1 MALTLEQKQKVV
13 AEVSEVAANAYSAV
27 AADYHGLEVGQ
38 LTVLRNQ
45 AREKGVVLKVVKN
58 TLAKRAFEGTSFE
71 CMSDKMVGPL
81 LLAFSTED
89 LGSAAR
95 VIHEFA
101 KEHKALE
108 PKLVSVGGELFGPEE
123 LERVAKL
130 PTRDEALSILMAT
143 MKAPVTKLARTM
155 KEVPGK
161 FVRTVAAVK
170 DAKEAA

>member
-1 MALTLEQKQKVV
+1 MALTLEQKQQVV

-27 AADYHGLEVGQ
+27 AAEYHGIGVAK
-38 LTVLRNQ
+38 LTKLREQ

-58 TLAKRAFEGTSFE
+58 TLAKRAFEGTKFE
-71 CMSDKMVGPL
+71 CMSDGLTGPL
-81 LLAFSTED
+81 LLAFSMED

-95 VIHEFA
+95 VVYDFR
-101 KEHKALE
+101 KENPALE
-108 PKLVSVGGELFGPEE
+108 TKLISVGGEVFGPQE
-123 LERVAKL
+123 LERVSKL
-130 PTRDEALSILMAT
+130 PTLNEALAILMAT

>member
-1 MALTLEQKQKVV
+1 
-13 AEVSEVAANAYSAV
+13 
-27 AADYHGLEVGQ
+27 
-38 LTVLRNQ
+38 
-45 AREKGVVLKVVKN
+45 
-58 TLAKRAFEGTSFE
+58 
-71 CMSDKMVGPL
+71 MVGPL

>member
-1 MALTLEQKQKVV
+1 MALTLEQKKQVV

-27 AADYHGLEVGQ
+27 AAQYHGLEVGEM
-38 LTVLRNQ
+38 TELRNK
-45 AREKGVVLKVVKN
+45 AREKNVVLKVVKN
-58 TLAKRAFEGTSFE
+58 TLARRAFEGTSFE
-71 CMSDKMVGPL
+71 SMSDGLTGPL
-81 LLAFSTED
+81 ILAFSMED

-95 VIHEFA
+95 VVYEFG
-101 KEHKALE
+101 KEHEALQA
-108 PKLVSVGGELFGPEE
+108 KLVSVGGEVFGPEE
-123 LERVAKL
+123 LERVSKL

>member
-27 AADYHGLEVGQ
+27 AADYHGLEVAQ
-38 LTVLRNQ
+38 LTALREQ

-89 LGSAAR
+89 L
-95 VIHEFA
+95 VV
-101 KEHKALE
+101 
-108 PKLVSVGGELFGPEE
+108 VSGTTLLF
-123 LERVAKL
+123 
-130 PTRDEALSILMAT
+130 
-143 MKAPVTKLARTM
+143 
-155 KEVPGK
+155 
-161 FVRTVAAVK
+161 
-170 DAKEAA
+170 